1 MVRFTDPDAEEKQPN
16 NVNQTNANFD
26 DFDGLVDVE
35 DDD

>member
-1 MVRFTDPDAEEKQPN
+1 MVRFTDPDVEEKPK
-16 NVNQTNANFD
+16 NVNNPNANFD